1 MHLLPQSVEICLA
14 LIVLIAAGTDLRSRN
29 IPNWLT
35 LGGIGAGLAVHA
47 FLDGWTGLKFSG
59 AGLGLAALIFLPLF
73 ALRFLGGGD
82 VKLMA
87 AVGALAGLQNLI
99 GIFIVDTILGGAAAL
114 VLMVVKGRMKKT
126 FANMGRLISSL
137 FRGKAPYKENEELE
151 AGGEKSLGMPRAVT
165 IAAATLI
172 ILWLS
177 RVPVPSGR

>member
-14 LIVLIAAGTDLRSRN
+14 LIVLAAAVSDVRSRN

-35 LGGIGAGLAVHA
+35 LGGIATGLALHA
-47 FLDGWTGLKFSG
+47 FLTGWAGLKFSA
-59 AGLGLAALIFLPLF
+59 AGFGLAALIFLPLF

-99 GIFIVDTILGGAAAL
+99 AIFIVDTILGGVAAL
-114 VLMVVKGRMKKT
+114 VLIVVKGRFKKT
-126 FANMGRLISSL
+126 LANMGRMISSL
-137 FRGKAPYKENEELE
+137 FRGKAPYEESEELE

-165 IAAATLI
+165 IAAATLV

-177 RVPVPSGR
+177 RVPEP